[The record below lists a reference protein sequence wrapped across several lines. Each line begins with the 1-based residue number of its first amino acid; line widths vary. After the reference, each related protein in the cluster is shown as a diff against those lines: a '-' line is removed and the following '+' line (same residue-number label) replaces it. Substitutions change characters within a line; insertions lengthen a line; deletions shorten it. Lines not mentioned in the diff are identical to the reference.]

1 MQKTTKKIKR
11 IDNLEKE
18 VKEHERELKAIK
30 EAFESHNINAL
41 NTLKIQNIPKSSR
54 ISAKPPKRISS
65 KEKERRDD
73 IRRWKEVEDLNK
85 IQQSLFK
92 QVKGRKKIE
101 PIDKRILTANQRFTN
116 IDKDDIFAIN
126 LNKECDR
133 ILGNENSKQLKPN
146 KTMSTAWRK
155 NPSTVR
161 MASNKKDRK
170 SVGKKNSLYPL
181 SAINRKNQRQ
191 SSLKKKMNEIILGDK
206 EKDEEFLKTL
216 DNSVKTFYMEKTK
229 EIFDLLYEINLSRF
243 IDVFLSEGYD
253 LFEEFINLPRDYF
266 DKMEKPFLNK
276 EQQEKLYNKLS
287 IFKNKQNNIIQE
299 NKLENKFNG
308 RAAKTEQAFYNKNKS
323 NIRNKIINEKLNK
336 KNNDNNINNSG
347 NGKVSETSPIIA
359 KEELFHTNI
368 DIEELEKQRTEEF
381 KKAVEEWRNNTN
393 NKESKYS
400 ANNNKLNDSSNKVN
414 IESNDQIS
422 STSSLLINSPNEIIC
437 CYNCFKPIKKE
448 SSIIKEYQNKSDI
461 VLFLKNKNFCSL
473 KCVKDYEKKR
483 RTKYVCF
490 QCNQTFDLYGGF
502 VAHEGEKFCSSKC
515 KNKYIEIETMMM
527 KNNGGKNKN
536 RKKGKNTLEEKS
548 KENKNESIN
557 KNNDLGDKNEEK
569 YYEGDDYDPMDDF

>member
-1 MQKTTKKIKR
+1 MQKTTKKVKR

-41 NTLKIQNIPKSSR
+41 NTLRMQNIPKTSR
-54 ISAKPPKRISS
+54 LSAKPPKKLSS

-133 ILGNENSKQLKPN
+133 ILGNENSKQFKPN
-146 KTMSTAWRK
+146 KTMSTTWRK

-161 MASNKKDRK
+161 TTSIKKNKK
-170 SVGKKNSLYPL
+170 SAGKKNSLYPL
-181 SAINRKNQRQ
+181 SAINQKIKSQ
-191 SSLKKKMNEIILGDK
+191 SSLKKKINEIVLGDK
-206 EKDEEFLKTL
+206 EKDEEFLKSL
-216 DNSVKTFYMEKTK
+216 DNSVKNFYMEKTK
-229 EIFDLLYEINLSRF
+229 EIFDLLYEINLCRF

-266 DKMEKPFLNK
+266 DKMEKPFLTK

-287 IFKNKQNNIIQE
+287 IFKNKQKSLTQE
-299 NKLENKFNG
+299 NIFENNFNG

-323 NIRNKIINEKLNK
+323 SIKNKIFNEKLNK
-336 KNNDNNINNSG
+336 KNNDNNIDSSDNR
-347 NGKVSETSPIIA
+347 KVSETSPMIA
-359 KEELFHTNI
+359 KDELFHKNI

-381 KKAVEEWRNNTN
+381 KKAVEEWRSNAN
-393 NKESKYS
+393 NKDSGKNS
-400 ANNNKLNDSSNKVN
+400 KLNDSSNKVN
-414 IESNDQIS
+414 KESNDQIS

-437 CYNCFKPIKKE
+437 CYNCFRPIKKE
-448 SSIIKEYQNKSDI
+448 NSIIKEYQNKSDI
-461 VLFLKNKNFCSL
+461 VLFLKNKNFCTL
-473 KCVKDYEKKR
+473 KCIKDYEKKI

-490 QCNQTFDLYGGF
+490 QCNKTFDLYQGF

-515 KNKYIEIETMMM
+515 KYKYIEIETMLM
-527 KNNGGKNKN
+527 KKGKNKN
-536 RKKGKNTLEEKS
+536 GKKGKNTLEEKS
-548 KENKNESIN
+548 KENKNENIN
-557 KNNDLGDKNEEK
+557 INNDAGEKNEEK

>member
-1 MQKTTKKIKR
+1 MQKTTKKVKR

-41 NTLKIQNIPKSSR
+41 NTLRMQNIPKTSR
-54 ISAKPPKRISS
+54 LSAKPPKKLSS

-133 ILGNENSKQLKPN
+133 ILGNENSKQFKPN
-146 KTMSTAWRK
+146 KTMSTTWRK

-161 MASNKKDRK
+161 ATSIKKNKK
-170 SVGKKNSLYPL
+170 SAGKKNSLYPL
-181 SAINRKNQRQ
+181 SAINQKIKSQ
-191 SSLKKKMNEIILGDK
+191 SSLKKKINEIVLGDK
-206 EKDEEFLKTL
+206 EKDEEFLKSL
-216 DNSVKTFYMEKTK
+216 DNSVKNFYMEKTK
-229 EIFDLLYEINLSRF
+229 EIFDLLYEINLCRF

-266 DKMEKPFLNK
+266 DKMEKPFLTK

-287 IFKNKQNNIIQE
+287 IFKNKQKSLTQE
-299 NKLENKFNG
+299 NIFENNFNG

-323 NIRNKIINEKLNK
+323 SIKNKIFNEKLNK
-336 KNNDNNINNSG
+336 KNNDNNIDSSDNR
-347 NGKVSETSPIIA
+347 KVSETSPMIA
-359 KEELFHTNI
+359 KDELFHKNI

-381 KKAVEEWRNNTN
+381 KKAVEEWRSNAN
-393 NKESKYS
+393 NKDNEKNS
-400 ANNNKLNDSSNKVN
+400 KLNDSSNKVN
-414 IESNDQIS
+414 KESNDQIS

-437 CYNCFKPIKKE
+437 CYNCFRPIKKE
-448 SSIIKEYQNKSDI
+448 NSIIKEYQNKSDI
-461 VLFLKNKNFCSL
+461 VLFLKNKNFCTL
-473 KCVKDYEKKR
+473 KCIKDYEKKI

-490 QCNQTFDLYGGF
+490 QCNKTFDLYQGF

-515 KNKYIEIETMMM
+515 KYKYIEIETMLM
-527 KNNGGKNKN
+527 KKGKNKN
-536 RKKGKNTLEEKS
+536 GKKGKNTLEEKS
-548 KENKNESIN
+548 KENKNENIN
-557 KNNDLGDKNEEK
+557 INNDAGEKNEEK

>member
-1 MQKTTKKIKR
+1 MQKTTKKVKR

-41 NTLKIQNIPKSSR
+41 NTLRMQNIPKTSR
-54 ISAKPPKRISS
+54 LSAKPPKKLSS

-133 ILGNENSKQLKPN
+133 ILGNENSKQFKPN
-146 KTMSTAWRK
+146 KTMSTTWRK
-155 NPSTVR
+155 NPSTIR
-161 MASNKKDRK
+161 TTSIKKNKK
-170 SVGKKNSLYPL
+170 SAGKKNSLYPL
-181 SAINRKNQRQ
+181 SAINQKIKSQ
-191 SSLKKKMNEIILGDK
+191 SSLKKKINEIVLGDK
-206 EKDEEFLKTL
+206 EKDEEFLKSL
-216 DNSVKTFYMEKTK
+216 DNSVKNFYMEKTK
-229 EIFDLLYEINLSRF
+229 EIFDLLYEINLCRF

-266 DKMEKPFLNK
+266 DKMEKPFLTK

-287 IFKNKQNNIIQE
+287 IFKNKQKSLTQE
-299 NKLENKFNG
+299 NIFENNFNG

-323 NIRNKIINEKLNK
+323 SIKNKIFNEKLNK
-336 KNNDNNINNSG
+336 KNNDNNIDSSDNR
-347 NGKVSETSPIIA
+347 KVSETSPMIA
-359 KEELFHTNI
+359 KDELFHKNI

-381 KKAVEEWRNNTN
+381 KKAVEEWRNNAN
-393 NKESKYS
+393 NKESEKNS
-400 ANNNKLNDSSNKVN
+400 KLNDSSNKVN
-414 IESNDQIS
+414 KESNDQIS

-437 CYNCFKPIKKE
+437 CYNCFRPIKKE
-448 SSIIKEYQNKSDI
+448 NSIIKEYQNKSDI
-461 VLFLKNKNFCSL
+461 VLFLKNKNFCTL
-473 KCVKDYEKKR
+473 KCIKDYEKKI

-490 QCNQTFDLYGGF
+490 QCNKTFDLYQGF

-515 KNKYIEIETMMM
+515 KYKYIEIETMLM
-527 KNNGGKNKN
+527 KKGKNKN
-536 RKKGKNTLEEKS
+536 GKKGKNTLEEKS
-548 KENKNESIN
+548 KENKNENIN
-557 KNNDLGDKNEEK
+557 INNDAGEKNEEK

>member
-1 MQKTTKKIKR
+1 MQKTTKKVKR

-41 NTLKIQNIPKSSR
+41 NTLRMQNIPKTSR
-54 ISAKPPKRISS
+54 LSAKPPKKLSS

-133 ILGNENSKQLKPN
+133 ILGNENSKQFKPN
-146 KTMSTAWRK
+146 KTMSTTWRK

-161 MASNKKDRK
+161 ATSIKKNKK
-170 SVGKKNSLYPL
+170 SAGKKNSLYPL
-181 SAINRKNQRQ
+181 SAINQKIKSQ
-191 SSLKKKMNEIILGDK
+191 SSLKKKINEIVLGDK
-206 EKDEEFLKTL
+206 EKDEEFLKSL
-216 DNSVKTFYMEKTK
+216 DNSVKNFYMEKTK
-229 EIFDLLYEINLSRF
+229 EIFDLLYEINLCRF
-243 IDVFLSEGYD
+243 IDVFLSEGYE

-266 DKMEKPFLNK
+266 DKMEKPFLTK

-287 IFKNKQNNIIQE
+287 IFKNKQKSLTQE
-299 NKLENKFNG
+299 NIFENNFNG

-323 NIRNKIINEKLNK
+323 SIKNKIFNEKLNK
-336 KNNDNNINNSG
+336 KNNDNNIDSSDNR
-347 NGKVSETSPIIA
+347 KVSETSPMIA
-359 KEELFHTNI
+359 KDELFHKNI

-381 KKAVEEWRNNTN
+381 KKAVEEWRSNAN
-393 NKESKYS
+393 NKDSGKNS
-400 ANNNKLNDSSNKVN
+400 KLNDSSNKVN
-414 IESNDQIS
+414 KESNDQIS

-437 CYNCFKPIKKE
+437 CYNCFRPIKKE
-448 SSIIKEYQNKSDI
+448 NSIIKEYQNKSDI
-461 VLFLKNKNFCSL
+461 VLFLKNKNFCTL
-473 KCVKDYEKKR
+473 KCIKDYEKKI

-490 QCNQTFDLYGGF
+490 QCNKTFDLYQGF

-515 KNKYIEIETMMM
+515 KYKYIEIETMLM
-527 KNNGGKNKN
+527 KKGKNKN
-536 RKKGKNTLEEKS
+536 GKKGKNTLEEKS
-548 KENKNESIN
+548 KENKNENIN
-557 KNNDLGDKNEEK
+557 INNDAGEKNEEK

>member
-1 MQKTTKKIKR
+1 MQKTTKKVKR

-41 NTLKIQNIPKSSR
+41 NTLRMQNIPKTSR
-54 ISAKPPKRISS
+54 LSAKPPKKLSS

-133 ILGNENSKQLKPN
+133 ILGNENSKQFKPN
-146 KTMSTAWRK
+146 KTMSTTWRK

-161 MASNKKDRK
+161 ATSIKKNKK
-170 SVGKKNSLYPL
+170 SAGKKNSLYPL
-181 SAINRKNQRQ
+181 SAINQKIKSQ
-191 SSLKKKMNEIILGDK
+191 SSLKKKINEIVLGDK

-229 EIFDLLYEINLSRF
+229 EIFDLLYEINLCRF

-266 DKMEKPFLNK
+266 DKMEKPFLTK

-287 IFKNKQNNIIQE
+287 IFKNKQKSLTQE
-299 NKLENKFNG
+299 NIFENNFNG

-323 NIRNKIINEKLNK
+323 SIKNKIFNEKLNK
-336 KNNDNNINNSG
+336 KNNDNNIDSSD
-347 NGKVSETSPIIA
+347 NGKVSETSPMIA
-359 KEELFHTNI
+359 KDELFHKNI

-381 KKAVEEWRNNTN
+381 KKAVEEWRSNAN
-393 NKESKYS
+393 NKDSEKDS
-400 ANNNKLNDSSNKVN
+400 KLNDSSNKVN
-414 IESNDQIS
+414 KESNDQIS

-437 CYNCFKPIKKE
+437 CYNCFRPIKKE
-448 SSIIKEYQNKSDI
+448 NSIIKEYQNKSDI
-461 VLFLKNKNFCSL
+461 VLFLKNKNFCTL
-473 KCVKDYEKKR
+473 KCIKDYEKKI

-490 QCNQTFDLYGGF
+490 QCNKTFDLYQGF

-515 KNKYIEIETMMM
+515 KYKYIEIETMLM
-527 KNNGGKNKN
+527 KKGKNKN
-536 RKKGKNTLEEKS
+536 GKKGKNTLEEKS
-548 KENKNESIN
+548 KENKNENIN
-557 KNNDLGDKNEEK
+557 KNNDVGEKNEEK

>member
-1 MQKTTKKIKR
+1 MQKTTKKVKR

-41 NTLKIQNIPKSSR
+41 NTLRMQNIPKTSR
-54 ISAKPPKRISS
+54 LSAKPPKKLSS

-133 ILGNENSKQLKPN
+133 ILGNENSKQFKPN
-146 KTMSTAWRK
+146 KTMSTTWRK

-161 MASNKKDRK
+161 ATSIKKNKK
-170 SVGKKNSLYPL
+170 SAGKKNSLYPL
-181 SAINRKNQRQ
+181 SAINQKIKSQ
-191 SSLKKKMNEIILGDK
+191 SSLKKKINEIVLGDK
-206 EKDEEFLKTL
+206 EKDEEFLKSL
-216 DNSVKTFYMEKTK
+216 DNSVKNFYMEKTK
-229 EIFDLLYEINLSRF
+229 EIFDLLYEINLCRF

-253 LFEEFINLPRDYF
+253 LFEEFINLPKDYF
-266 DKMEKPFLNK
+266 DKMEKPFLTK

-287 IFKNKQNNIIQE
+287 IFKNKQKSLTQE
-299 NKLENKFNG
+299 NIFENNFNG

-323 NIRNKIINEKLNK
+323 SIKNKIFNEKLNK
-336 KNNDNNINNSG
+336 KNNDNNIDSSDNR
-347 NGKVSETSPIIA
+347 KVSETSPMIA
-359 KEELFHTNI
+359 KDELFHKNI

-381 KKAVEEWRNNTN
+381 KKAVEEWRSNAN
-393 NKESKYS
+393 NKDNEKNS
-400 ANNNKLNDSSNKVN
+400 KLNDSLNKVN
-414 IESNDQIS
+414 KESNDQIS

-437 CYNCFKPIKKE
+437 CYNCFRPIKKE
-448 SSIIKEYQNKSDI
+448 NSIIKEYQNKSDI
-461 VLFLKNKNFCSL
+461 VLFLKNKNFCTL
-473 KCVKDYEKKR
+473 KCIKDYEKKI

-490 QCNQTFDLYGGF
+490 QCNKTFDLYQGF

-515 KNKYIEIETMMM
+515 KYKYIEIETMLM
-527 KNNGGKNKN
+527 KKGKNKN
-536 RKKGKNTLEEKS
+536 GKKGKNTLEEKS
-548 KENKNESIN
+548 KENKNENIN
-557 KNNDLGDKNEEK
+557 INNDAGEKNEEK

>member
-1 MQKTTKKIKR
+1 MQKTTKKVKR

-41 NTLKIQNIPKSSR
+41 NTLRMQNIPKTSR
-54 ISAKPPKRISS
+54 LSAKPPKKLSS

-133 ILGNENSKQLKPN
+133 ILGNENSKKFKPN
-146 KTMSTAWRK
+146 KTMSTTWRK

-161 MASNKKDRK
+161 ATSIKKNKK
-170 SVGKKNSLYPL
+170 SAGKKNSLYPL
-181 SAINRKNQRQ
+181 SAINQKIKSQ
-191 SSLKKKMNEIILGDK
+191 SSLKKKINEIVLGDK
-206 EKDEEFLKTL
+206 EKDEEFLKSL
-216 DNSVKTFYMEKTK
+216 DNSVKNFYMEKTK
-229 EIFDLLYEINLSRF
+229 EIFDLLYEINLCRF

-266 DKMEKPFLNK
+266 DKMEKPFLTK

-287 IFKNKQNNIIQE
+287 IFKNKQKSLTQE
-299 NKLENKFNG
+299 NIFENNFNG

-323 NIRNKIINEKLNK
+323 SIKNKIFNEKLNK
-336 KNNDNNINNSG
+336 KNNDNNIDSSDNR
-347 NGKVSETSPIIA
+347 KVSETSPMIA
-359 KEELFHTNI
+359 KDELFHKNI

-381 KKAVEEWRNNTN
+381 KKAVEEWRSNAN
-393 NKESKYS
+393 NKDSGKNS
-400 ANNNKLNDSSNKVN
+400 KLNDSSNKVN
-414 IESNDQIS
+414 KESNDQIS

-437 CYNCFKPIKKE
+437 CYNCFRPIKKE
-448 SSIIKEYQNKSDI
+448 NSIIKEYQNKSDI
-461 VLFLKNKNFCSL
+461 VLFLKNKNFCTL
-473 KCVKDYEKKR
+473 KCIKDYEKKI

-490 QCNQTFDLYGGF
+490 QCNKTFDLYQGF

-515 KNKYIEIETMMM
+515 KYKYIEIETMLM
-527 KNNGGKNKN
+527 KKGKNKN
-536 RKKGKNTLEEKS
+536 GKKGKNTLEEKS
-548 KENKNESIN
+548 KENKNENIN
-557 KNNDLGDKNEEK
+557 INNDAGEKNEEK

>member
-1 MQKTTKKIKR
+1 MQKTTKKVKR

-41 NTLKIQNIPKSSR
+41 NTLRMQNIPKTSR
-54 ISAKPPKRISS
+54 LSAKPPKKLSS

-133 ILGNENSKQLKPN
+133 ILGNENSKQFKPN
-146 KTMSTAWRK
+146 KTMSTTWRK
-155 NPSTVR
+155 NPSTIR
-161 MASNKKDRK
+161 TTSIKKNKK
-170 SVGKKNSLYPL
+170 SAGKKNSLYPL
-181 SAINRKNQRQ
+181 SAINQKIKSQ
-191 SSLKKKMNEIILGDK
+191 SSLKKKINEIVLGDK
-206 EKDEEFLKTL
+206 EKDEEFLKSL
-216 DNSVKTFYMEKTK
+216 DNSVKNFYMEKTK
-229 EIFDLLYEINLSRF
+229 EIFDLLYEINLCRF

-266 DKMEKPFLNK
+266 DKMEKPFLTK

-287 IFKNKQNNIIQE
+287 IFKNKQKSLTQE
-299 NKLENKFNG
+299 NIFENNFNG

-323 NIRNKIINEKLNK
+323 SIKNKIFNEKLNK
-336 KNNDNNINNSG
+336 KNNDNNIDSSDNR
-347 NGKVSETSPIIA
+347 KVSETSPMIA
-359 KEELFHTNI
+359 KDELFHKNI

-381 KKAVEEWRNNTN
+381 KKAVEEWRSNAN
-393 NKESKYS
+393 NKDSEK
-400 ANNNKLNDSSNKVN
+400 NNKLNDSSNKVN
-414 IESNDQIS
+414 KESNDQIS

-437 CYNCFKPIKKE
+437 CYNCFRPIKKE
-448 SSIIKEYQNKSDI
+448 NSIIKEYQNKSDI
-461 VLFLKNKNFCSL
+461 VLFLKNKNFCTL
-473 KCVKDYEKKR
+473 KCIKDYEKKI

-490 QCNQTFDLYGGF
+490 QCNKTFDLYQGF

-515 KNKYIEIETMMM
+515 KYKYIEIETMLM
-527 KNNGGKNKN
+527 KKGKNKN
-536 RKKGKNTLEEKS
+536 GKKGKNTLEEKS
-548 KENKNESIN
+548 KENKNENIN
-557 KNNDLGDKNEEK
+557 INNDAGEKNEEK

>member
-1 MQKTTKKIKR
+1 MQKTTKKVKR

-41 NTLKIQNIPKSSR
+41 NTLRMQNIPKTSR
-54 ISAKPPKRISS
+54 LSAKPPKKLSS

-133 ILGNENSKQLKPN
+133 ILGNENSKQFKPN
-146 KTMSTAWRK
+146 KTMSTTWRK
-155 NPSTVR
+155 NPSTIR
-161 MASNKKDRK
+161 TTSIKKNKK
-170 SVGKKNSLYPL
+170 SAGKKNSLYPL
-181 SAINRKNQRQ
+181 SAINQKIKSQ
-191 SSLKKKMNEIILGDK
+191 SSLKKKINEIVLGDK
-206 EKDEEFLKTL
+206 EKDEEFLKSL
-216 DNSVKTFYMEKTK
+216 DNSVKNFYMEKTK
-229 EIFDLLYEINLSRF
+229 EIFDLLYEINLCRF

-266 DKMEKPFLNK
+266 DKMEKPFLTK

-287 IFKNKQNNIIQE
+287 IFKNKQKSLTQE
-299 NKLENKFNG
+299 NIFENNFNG

-323 NIRNKIINEKLNK
+323 SIKNKIFNEKLNK
-336 KNNDNNINNSG
+336 KNNDNNIDSSDNR
-347 NGKVSETSPIIA
+347 KVSETSPMIA
-359 KEELFHTNI
+359 KDELFHKNI

-381 KKAVEEWRNNTN
+381 KKAVEEWRSNAN
-393 NKESKYS
+393 NKDSGKNS
-400 ANNNKLNDSSNKVN
+400 KLNDSSNKVN
-414 IESNDQIS
+414 KESNDQIS

-437 CYNCFKPIKKE
+437 CYNCFRPIKKE
-448 SSIIKEYQNKSDI
+448 NSIIKEYQNKSDI
-461 VLFLKNKNFCSL
+461 VLFLKNKNFCTL
-473 KCVKDYEKKR
+473 KCIKDYEKKI

-490 QCNQTFDLYGGF
+490 QCNKTFDLYQGF

-515 KNKYIEIETMMM
+515 KYKYIEIETMLM
-527 KNNGGKNKN
+527 KKGKNKN
-536 RKKGKNTLEEKS
+536 GKKGKNTLEEKS
-548 KENKNESIN
+548 KENKNENIN
-557 KNNDLGDKNEEK
+557 INNDAGEKNEEK

>member
-1 MQKTTKKIKR
+1 MQKTTKKVKR

-41 NTLKIQNIPKSSR
+41 NTLRMQNIPKTSR
-54 ISAKPPKRISS
+54 LSAKPPKKLSS

-133 ILGNENSKQLKPN
+133 ILGNENSKQFKPN
-146 KTMSTAWRK
+146 KTMSTTWRK
-155 NPSTVR
+155 NPSTIR
-161 MASNKKDRK
+161 TTSIKKNKK
-170 SVGKKNSLYPL
+170 SAGKKNSLYPL
-181 SAINRKNQRQ
+181 SAINQKIKSQ
-191 SSLKKKMNEIILGDK
+191 SSLKKKINEIVLGDK
-206 EKDEEFLKTL
+206 EKDEEFLKSL
-216 DNSVKTFYMEKTK
+216 DNSVKNFYMEKTK
-229 EIFDLLYEINLSRF
+229 EIFDLLYEINLCRF

-266 DKMEKPFLNK
+266 DKMEKPFLTK

-287 IFKNKQNNIIQE
+287 IFKNKQKSLTQE
-299 NKLENKFNG
+299 NIFENNFNG

-323 NIRNKIINEKLNK
+323 SIKNKIFNEKLNK
-336 KNNDNNINNSG
+336 KNNDNNIDSSDNR
-347 NGKVSETSPIIA
+347 KVSETSPMIA
-359 KEELFHTNI
+359 KDELFHKNI

-381 KKAVEEWRNNTN
+381 KKAVEEWRSNAN
-393 NKESKYS
+393 NKDSEKNS
-400 ANNNKLNDSSNKVN
+400 KLNDSSNKVN
-414 IESNDQIS
+414 KESNDQIS

-437 CYNCFKPIKKE
+437 CYNCFRPIKKE
-448 SSIIKEYQNKSDI
+448 NSIIKEYQNKSDI
-461 VLFLKNKNFCSL
+461 VLFLKNKNFCTL
-473 KCVKDYEKKR
+473 KCIKDYEKKI

-490 QCNQTFDLYGGF
+490 QCNKTFDLYQGF

-515 KNKYIEIETMMM
+515 KYKYIEIETMLM
-527 KNNGGKNKN
+527 KKGKNKN
-536 RKKGKNTLEEKS
+536 GKKGKNTLEEKI
-548 KENKNESIN
+548 KENKNENI
-557 KNNDLGDKNEEK
+557 NNDASEKNEEK

>member
-1 MQKTTKKIKR
+1 MQKTTKKVKR

-41 NTLKIQNIPKSSR
+41 NTLRMQNIPKTSR
-54 ISAKPPKRISS
+54 LSAKPPKKLSS

-133 ILGNENSKQLKPN
+133 ILGNENSKQFKPN
-146 KTMSTAWRK
+146 KTMSTTWRK

-161 MASNKKDRK
+161 TTSIKKNKK
-170 SVGKKNSLYPL
+170 SAGKKNSLYPL
-181 SAINRKNQRQ
+181 SAINQKIKSQ
-191 SSLKKKMNEIILGDK
+191 SSLKKKINEIVLGDK
-206 EKDEEFLKTL
+206 EKDEEFLKSL
-216 DNSVKTFYMEKTK
+216 DNSVKNFYMEKTK
-229 EIFDLLYEINLSRF
+229 EIFDLLYEINLCRF

-266 DKMEKPFLNK
+266 DKMEKPFLTK
-276 EQQEKLYNKLS
+276 EQQEKLYSKLS
-287 IFKNKQNNIIQE
+287 IFKNKQKSLTQE
-299 NKLENKFNG
+299 NIFENNFNG

-323 NIRNKIINEKLNK
+323 SIKNKIFNEKLNK
-336 KNNDNNINNSG
+336 KNNDNNIDSSDNR
-347 NGKVSETSPIIA
+347 KVSETSPMIA
-359 KEELFHTNI
+359 KDELFHKNI

-381 KKAVEEWRNNTN
+381 KKAVEEWRSNAN
-393 NKESKYS
+393 NKDSEKNS
-400 ANNNKLNDSSNKVN
+400 KLNDSSNKVN
-414 IESNDQIS
+414 KESNDQIS

-437 CYNCFKPIKKE
+437 CYNCFRPIKKE
-448 SSIIKEYQNKSDI
+448 NSIIKEYQNKSDI
-461 VLFLKNKNFCSL
+461 VLFLKNKNFCTL
-473 KCVKDYEKKR
+473 KCIKDYEKKI

-490 QCNQTFDLYGGF
+490 QCNKTFDLYQGF

-515 KNKYIEIETMMM
+515 KYKYIEIETMLM
-527 KNNGGKNKN
+527 KKGKNKN
-536 RKKGKNTLEEKS
+536 GKKGKNTLEEKS
-548 KENKNESIN
+548 KENKNENIN
-557 KNNDLGDKNEEK
+557 INNDADEKNEEK

>member
-1 MQKTTKKIKR
+1 MQKTTKKVKR

-41 NTLKIQNIPKSSR
+41 NTLRMQNIPKTSR
-54 ISAKPPKRISS
+54 LSAKPPKKLSS

-133 ILGNENSKQLKPN
+133 ILGNENSKQFKPN
-146 KTMSTAWRK
+146 KTMSTTWRK

-161 MASNKKDRK
+161 ATSIKKNKK
-170 SVGKKNSLYPL
+170 SAGKKNSLYPL
-181 SAINRKNQRQ
+181 SVINQKIKSQ
-191 SSLKKKMNEIILGDK
+191 SSLKKKINEIVLGDK
-206 EKDEEFLKTL
+206 EKDEEFLKSL
-216 DNSVKTFYMEKTK
+216 DNSVKNFYMEKTK
-229 EIFDLLYEINLSRF
+229 EIFDLLYEINLCRF

-266 DKMEKPFLNK
+266 DKMEKPFLTK

-287 IFKNKQNNIIQE
+287 IFKNKQKSLTQE
-299 NKLENKFNG
+299 NIFENNFNG

-323 NIRNKIINEKLNK
+323 SIKNKIFNEKLNK
-336 KNNDNNINNSG
+336 KNNDNNIDSSDNR
-347 NGKVSETSPIIA
+347 KVSETSPMIA
-359 KEELFHTNI
+359 KDELFHKNI

-381 KKAVEEWRNNTN
+381 KKAVEEWRSNAN
-393 NKESKYS
+393 NKDSEKNS
-400 ANNNKLNDSSNKVN
+400 KLNDSSNKVN
-414 IESNDQIS
+414 KESNDQIS

-437 CYNCFKPIKKE
+437 CYNCFRPIKKE
-448 SSIIKEYQNKSDI
+448 NSIIKEYQNKSDI
-461 VLFLKNKNFCSL
+461 VLFLKNKNFCTL
-473 KCVKDYEKKR
+473 KCIKDYEKKI

-490 QCNQTFDLYGGF
+490 QCNKTFDLYQGF

-515 KNKYIEIETMMM
+515 KYKYIEIETMLM
-527 KNNGGKNKN
+527 KKGKNKN
-536 RKKGKNTLEEKS
+536 GKKGKNTLEEKS
-548 KENKNESIN
+548 KENKNENIN
-557 KNNDLGDKNEEK
+557 INNDAGEKNEEK

>member
-1 MQKTTKKIKR
+1 MQKTTKKVKR

-41 NTLKIQNIPKSSR
+41 NTLRMQNIPKTSR
-54 ISAKPPKRISS
+54 LSAKPPKKLSS

-133 ILGNENSKQLKPN
+133 ILGNENSKQFKPN
-146 KTMSTAWRK
+146 KTMSTTWRK
-155 NPSTVR
+155 NPSTIR
-161 MASNKKDRK
+161 TTSIKKNKK
-170 SVGKKNSLYPL
+170 SAGKKNSLYPL
-181 SAINRKNQRQ
+181 SAINQKIKSQ
-191 SSLKKKMNEIILGDK
+191 SSLKKKINEIVLGDK
-206 EKDEEFLKTL
+206 EKDEEFLKSL
-216 DNSVKTFYMEKTK
+216 DNSVKNFYMEKTK
-229 EIFDLLYEINLSRF
+229 EIFDLLYEINLCRF

-266 DKMEKPFLNK
+266 DKMENPFLTK

-287 IFKNKQNNIIQE
+287 IFKNKQKSLTQE
-299 NKLENKFNG
+299 NIFENNFNG

-323 NIRNKIINEKLNK
+323 SIKNKIFNEKLNK
-336 KNNDNNINNSG
+336 KNNDNNIDSSDNR
-347 NGKVSETSPIIA
+347 KVSETSPMIA
-359 KEELFHTNI
+359 KDELFHKNI

-381 KKAVEEWRNNTN
+381 KKAVEEWRNNAN
-393 NKESKYS
+393 NKESEKNS
-400 ANNNKLNDSSNKVN
+400 KLNDSSNKVN
-414 IESNDQIS
+414 KESNDQIS

-437 CYNCFKPIKKE
+437 CYNCFRPIKKE
-448 SSIIKEYQNKSDI
+448 NSIIKEYQNKSDI
-461 VLFLKNKNFCSL
+461 VLFLKNKNFCTL
-473 KCVKDYEKKR
+473 KCIKDYEKKI

-490 QCNQTFDLYGGF
+490 QCNKTFDLYQGF

-515 KNKYIEIETMMM
+515 KYKYIEIETMLM
-527 KNNGGKNKN
+527 KKGKNKN
-536 RKKGKNTLEEKS
+536 GKKGKNTLEEKS
-548 KENKNESIN
+548 KENKNENIN
-557 KNNDLGDKNEEK
+557 INNDAGEKNEEK

>member
-1 MQKTTKKIKR
+1 MQKTTKKIKK

-18 VKEHERELKAIK
+18 VEEHERELKAIK
-30 EAFESHNINAL
+30 EAFENHNINAL
-41 NTLKIQNIPKSSR
+41 NTLKIQNIPKTSR
-54 ISAKPPKRISS
+54 LSAKPPKRLSS

-133 ILGNENSKQLKPN
+133 ILGNENSKQFKPN

-155 NPSTVR
+155 NPSTIR
-161 MASNKKDRK
+161 TKSNKKDRK
-170 SVGKKNSLYPL
+170 SAGKKNSLYPL
-181 SAINRKNQRQ
+181 SAINRKIQSQ
-191 SSLKKKMNEIILGDK
+191 SSLKKKINDIILGDK
-206 EKDEEFLKTL
+206 EKDEEFLKSL
-216 DNSVKTFYMEKTK
+216 DINLKNFYMEKTK
-229 EIFDLLYEINLSRF
+229 EIFDLLYEINLCRF

-266 DKMEKPFLNK
+266 DKMEKPFLTK
-276 EQQEKLYNKLS
+276 EQQEKLYKKLS
-287 IFKNKQNNIIQE
+287 IFKNKQKSLTQE
-299 NKLENKFNG
+299 NKLENNFNG
-308 RAAKTEQAFYNKNKS
+308 RAARTEQAFYNKN

-336 KNNDNNINNSG
+336 KNNDNKIDSLL
-347 NGKVSETSPIIA
+347 NGKVSETSPMIA
-359 KEELFHTNI
+359 KGELFHTNI
-368 DIEELEKQRTEEF
+368 DIEELEKQRAEEF
-381 KKAVEEWRNNTN
+381 KKAVEEWRSNGN
-393 NKESKYS
+393 NKDSEKNTKS
-400 ANNNKLNDSSNKVN
+400 NDSPNKVN

-448 SSIIKEYQNKSDI
+448 NSIIKEYQNKSDI

-473 KCVKDYEKKR
+473 KCIKDYEKKI

-490 QCNQTFDLYGGF
+490 QCNETFDLYQGF

-515 KNKYIEIETMMM
+515 KNKYIEIETMLM
-527 KNNGGKNKN
+527 KKSKNKN
-536 RKKGKNTLEEKS
+536 GKKGKNNLEEKS
-548 KENKNESIN
+548 KENKNENIN
-557 KNNDLGDKNEEK
+557 IGEKNEEK

>member
-1 MQKTTKKIKR
+1 MQKTTKKVKR

-41 NTLKIQNIPKSSR
+41 NTLRMQNIPKTSR
-54 ISAKPPKRISS
+54 LSAKPPKKLSS

-133 ILGNENSKQLKPN
+133 ILGNENSKQFKPN
-146 KTMSTAWRK
+146 KTMSTTWRK
-155 NPSTVR
+155 NPSTIR
-161 MASNKKDRK
+161 TTSIKKNKK
-170 SVGKKNSLYPL
+170 SAGKKNSLYPL
-181 SAINRKNQRQ
+181 SAINQKIKSQ
-191 SSLKKKMNEIILGDK
+191 SSLKKKINEIVLGDK
-206 EKDEEFLKTL
+206 EKDEEFLKSL
-216 DNSVKTFYMEKTK
+216 DNSVKNFYMEKTK
-229 EIFDLLYEINLSRF
+229 EIFDLLYEINLCRF

-266 DKMEKPFLNK
+266 DKMEKPFLTK

-287 IFKNKQNNIIQE
+287 IFKNKQKSLTQE
-299 NKLENKFNG
+299 NIFENNFNG

-323 NIRNKIINEKLNK
+323 SIKNKIFNEKLNK
-336 KNNDNNINNSG
+336 KNNDNNIDSSDNR
-347 NGKVSETSPIIA
+347 KVSETSPMIA
-359 KEELFHTNI
+359 KDELFHKNI

-381 KKAVEEWRNNTN
+381 KKAVEEWRSNAN
-393 NKESKYS
+393 NKDSGKNS
-400 ANNNKLNDSSNKVN
+400 KLNDSSNKVN
-414 IESNDQIS
+414 KESNDQIS

-437 CYNCFKPIKKE
+437 CYNCFRPIKKE
-448 SSIIKEYQNKSDI
+448 NSIIKEYQNKSDI
-461 VLFLKNKNFCSL
+461 VLFLKNKNFCTL
-473 KCVKDYEKKR
+473 KCIKDYEKKI

-490 QCNQTFDLYGGF
+490 QCNKTFDLYQGF

-515 KNKYIEIETMMM
+515 KYKYIEIETMLM
-527 KNNGGKNKN
+527 KKGKKKKK
-536 RKKGKNTLEEKS
+536 KKGKNTLEEKS
-548 KENKNESIN
+548 KEKKNENIN
-557 KNNDLGDKNEEK
+557 INNDAGEKNEEK

>member
-1 MQKTTKKIKR
+1 MQKTTKKVKR

-41 NTLKIQNIPKSSR
+41 NTLRMQNIPKTSR
-54 ISAKPPKRISS
+54 LSAKPPKKLSS

-133 ILGNENSKQLKPN
+133 ILGNENSKQFKPN
-146 KTMSTAWRK
+146 KTMSTTWRK

-161 MASNKKDRK
+161 ATSIKKNKK
-170 SVGKKNSLYPL
+170 SAGKKNSLYPL
-181 SAINRKNQRQ
+181 SAINQKIKSQ
-191 SSLKKKMNEIILGDK
+191 SSLKKKINEIVLGDK
-206 EKDEEFLKTL
+206 EKDEEFLKSL
-216 DNSVKTFYMEKTK
+216 DNSVKNFYMQKTK
-229 EIFDLLYEINLSRF
+229 EIFDLLYEINLCRF
-243 IDVFLSEGYD
+243 IDIFLSEGYD

-266 DKMEKPFLNK
+266 DKMEKPFLTK

-287 IFKNKQNNIIQE
+287 IFKNKQKSLTQE
-299 NKLENKFNG
+299 NIFENNFNG

-323 NIRNKIINEKLNK
+323 SIKNKIFNEKLNK
-336 KNNDNNINNSG
+336 KNNDNNIDSSDNR
-347 NGKVSETSPIIA
+347 KVSETSPMIA
-359 KEELFHTNI
+359 KDELFHKNI

-381 KKAVEEWRNNTN
+381 KKAVEEWRSNAN
-393 NKESKYS
+393 NKDNEKNS
-400 ANNNKLNDSSNKVN
+400 KLNDSSNKVN
-414 IESNDQIS
+414 KESNDQIS

-437 CYNCFKPIKKE
+437 CYNCFRPIKKE
-448 SSIIKEYQNKSDI
+448 NSIIKEYQNKSDI
-461 VLFLKNKNFCSL
+461 VLFLKNKNFCTL
-473 KCVKDYEKKR
+473 KCIKDYEKKI

-490 QCNQTFDLYGGF
+490 QCNKTFDLYQGF

-515 KNKYIEIETMMM
+515 KYKYIEIETMLM
-527 KNNGGKNKN
+527 KKGKNKN
-536 RKKGKNTLEEKS
+536 GKKGKNTLEEKS
-548 KENKNESIN
+548 KENKNENIN
-557 KNNDLGDKNEEK
+557 INNDAGEKNEEK

>member
-1 MQKTTKKIKR
+1 MQKTTKKVKR

-41 NTLKIQNIPKSSR
+41 NTLRMQNIPKTSR
-54 ISAKPPKRISS
+54 LSAKPPKKLSS

-133 ILGNENSKQLKPN
+133 ILGNENSKQFKPN
-146 KTMSTAWRK
+146 KTMSTTWRK

-161 MASNKKDRK
+161 TTSIKKNKK
-170 SVGKKNSLYPL
+170 SAGKKNSLYPL
-181 SAINRKNQRQ
+181 SAINQKIKSQ
-191 SSLKKKMNEIILGDK
+191 SSLKKKINEIVLGDK
-206 EKDEEFLKTL
+206 EKDEEFLKSL
-216 DNSVKTFYMEKTK
+216 DNSVKNFYMEKTK
-229 EIFDLLYEINLSRF
+229 EIFDLLYEINLCRF

-266 DKMEKPFLNK
+266 DKMEKPFLTK

-287 IFKNKQNNIIQE
+287 IFKNKQKSLTQE
-299 NKLENKFNG
+299 NIFENNFNG

-323 NIRNKIINEKLNK
+323 SIKNKIFNEKLNK
-336 KNNDNNINNSG
+336 KNNDNNIDSSDNR
-347 NGKVSETSPIIA
+347 KVSETSPMIA
-359 KEELFHTNI
+359 KDELFHKNI

-381 KKAVEEWRNNTN
+381 KKAVEEWRSNAN
-393 NKESKYS
+393 NKDSEKNS
-400 ANNNKLNDSSNKVN
+400 KLNDSSNKVN
-414 IESNDQIS
+414 KESNDQIS

-437 CYNCFKPIKKE
+437 CYNCFRPIKKE
-448 SSIIKEYQNKSDI
+448 NSIIKEYQNKSDI
-461 VLFLKNKNFCSL
+461 VLFLKNKNFCTL
-473 KCVKDYEKKR
+473 KCIKDYEKKI

-490 QCNQTFDLYGGF
+490 QCNKTFDLYQGF

-515 KNKYIEIETMMM
+515 KYKYIEIETMLM
-527 KNNGGKNKN
+527 KKGKNKN
-536 RKKGKNTLEEKS
+536 GKKGKNTLEEKS
-548 KENKNESIN
+548 KENKNENIN
-557 KNNDLGDKNEEK
+557 INNDAGEKNEEK

>member
-1 MQKTTKKIKR
+1 MQKTTKKVKR

-41 NTLKIQNIPKSSR
+41 NTLRMQNIPKTSR
-54 ISAKPPKRISS
+54 LSAKPPKKLSS

-133 ILGNENSKQLKPN
+133 ILGNENSKQFKPN
-146 KTMSTAWRK
+146 KTMSTTWRK

-161 MASNKKDRK
+161 ATSIKKNKK
-170 SVGKKNSLYPL
+170 SAGKKNSLYPL
-181 SAINRKNQRQ
+181 SAINQKIKSQ
-191 SSLKKKMNEIILGDK
+191 SSLKKKINEIVLGDK
-206 EKDEEFLKTL
+206 EKDEEFLKSL
-216 DNSVKTFYMEKTK
+216 DNSVKNFYMEKTK
-229 EIFDLLYEINLSRF
+229 EIFDLLYEINLCRF

-253 LFEEFINLPRDYF
+253 LFEEFINLPKDYF
-266 DKMEKPFLNK
+266 DKMEKPFLTK

-287 IFKNKQNNIIQE
+287 IFKNKQKSLTQE
-299 NKLENKFNG
+299 NIFENNFNG

-323 NIRNKIINEKLNK
+323 SIKNKIFNEKLNK
-336 KNNDNNINNSG
+336 KNNDNNIDSSDNR
-347 NGKVSETSPIIA
+347 KVSETSPMIA
-359 KEELFHTNI
+359 KDELFHKNI

-381 KKAVEEWRNNTN
+381 KKAVEEWRSNAN
-393 NKESKYS
+393 NKDNEKNS
-400 ANNNKLNDSSNKVN
+400 KLNDSSNKIN
-414 IESNDQIS
+414 KESNDQIS

-437 CYNCFKPIKKE
+437 CYNCFRPIKKE
-448 SSIIKEYQNKSDI
+448 NSIIKEYQNKSDI
-461 VLFLKNKNFCSL
+461 VLFLKNKNFCTL
-473 KCVKDYEKKR
+473 KCIKDYEKKI

-490 QCNQTFDLYGGF
+490 QCNKTFDLYQGF

-515 KNKYIEIETMMM
+515 KYKYIEIETMLM
-527 KNNGGKNKN
+527 KKGKNKN
-536 RKKGKNTLEEKS
+536 GKKGKNTLEEKS
-548 KENKNESIN
+548 KENKNENIN
-557 KNNDLGDKNEEK
+557 INNDAGEKNEEK

>member
-1 MQKTTKKIKR
+1 MQKTTKKVKR

-41 NTLKIQNIPKSSR
+41 NTLRMQNIPKTSR
-54 ISAKPPKRISS
+54 LSAKPPKKLSS

-133 ILGNENSKQLKPN
+133 ILGNENSKQFKPN
-146 KTMSTAWRK
+146 KTMSTTWRK

-161 MASNKKDRK
+161 ATSIKKNKK
-170 SVGKKNSLYPL
+170 SAGKKNSLYPL
-181 SAINRKNQRQ
+181 SAINQKIKSQ
-191 SSLKKKMNEIILGDK
+191 SSLKKKINEIVLGDK
-206 EKDEEFLKTL
+206 EKDEEFLKSL
-216 DNSVKTFYMEKTK
+216 DNSVKNFYMEKTK
-229 EIFDLLYEINLSRF
+229 EIFDLLYEINLCRF

-266 DKMEKPFLNK
+266 DKMEKPFLTK

-287 IFKNKQNNIIQE
+287 IFKNKQKSLTQE
-299 NKLENKFNG
+299 NIFENNFNG

-323 NIRNKIINEKLNK
+323 SIKNKIFNEKLNK
-336 KNNDNNINNSG
+336 KNNDNNIDSSDNR
-347 NGKVSETSPIIA
+347 KVSETSPMIA
-359 KEELFHTNI
+359 KDELFHKNI

-381 KKAVEEWRNNTN
+381 KKAVEEWRSNAN
-393 NKESKYS
+393 NKDSEKNS
-400 ANNNKLNDSSNKVN
+400 KLNDSSNKVN
-414 IESNDQIS
+414 KESNDQIS

-437 CYNCFKPIKKE
+437 CYNCFRPIKKE
-448 SSIIKEYQNKSDI
+448 NSIIKEYQNKSDI
-461 VLFLKNKNFCSL
+461 VLFLKNKNFCTL
-473 KCVKDYEKKR
+473 KCIKDYEKKI

-490 QCNQTFDLYGGF
+490 QCNKTFDLYQGF

-515 KNKYIEIETMMM
+515 KYKYIEIETMLM
-527 KNNGGKNKN
+527 KKGKNKN
-536 RKKGKNTLEEKS
+536 GKKGKNTLEEKS
-548 KENKNESIN
+548 KENKNENIN
-557 KNNDLGDKNEEK
+557 INNDAGEKNEEK

>member
-1 MQKTTKKIKR
+1 MQKTTKKVKR

-41 NTLKIQNIPKSSR
+41 NTLRMQNIPKTSR
-54 ISAKPPKRISS
+54 LSAKPPKKLSS

-133 ILGNENSKQLKPN
+133 ILGNENSKQFKPN
-146 KTMSTAWRK
+146 KTMSTTWRK

-161 MASNKKDRK
+161 ATSIKKNKK
-170 SVGKKNSLYPL
+170 SAGKKNSLYPL
-181 SAINRKNQRQ
+181 SAINQKIKSQ
-191 SSLKKKMNEIILGDK
+191 SSLKKKINEIVLGDK
-206 EKDEEFLKTL
+206 EKDEEFLKSL
-216 DNSVKTFYMEKTK
+216 DNSVKNFYMEKTK
-229 EIFDLLYEINLSRF
+229 EIFDLLYEINLCRF

-266 DKMEKPFLNK
+266 DKMEKPFLTK

-287 IFKNKQNNIIQE
+287 IFKNKQKSLTQE
-299 NKLENKFNG
+299 NIFENNFNG

-323 NIRNKIINEKLNK
+323 SIKNKIFNEKLNK
-336 KNNDNNINNSG
+336 KNNDNNIDSSDNR
-347 NGKVSETSPIIA
+347 KVSETSPMIA
-359 KEELFHTNI
+359 KDELFHKNI

-381 KKAVEEWRNNTN
+381 KKAVEEWRSNAN
-393 NKESKYS
+393 NKDSEKNS
-400 ANNNKLNDSSNKVN
+400 KLNDSLNKVN
-414 IESNDQIS
+414 KESNDQIS

-437 CYNCFKPIKKE
+437 CYNCFRPIKKE
-448 SSIIKEYQNKSDI
+448 NSIIKEYQNKSDI
-461 VLFLKNKNFCSL
+461 VLFLKNKNFCTL
-473 KCVKDYEKKR
+473 KCIKDYEKKI

-490 QCNQTFDLYGGF
+490 QCNKTFDLYQGF

-515 KNKYIEIETMMM
+515 KYKYIEIETMLM
-527 KNNGGKNKN
+527 KKGKNKN
-536 RKKGKNTLEEKS
+536 GKKGKNTLEEKS
-548 KENKNESIN
+548 KENKNENIN
-557 KNNDLGDKNEEK
+557 INNDAGEKNEEK

>member
-1 MQKTTKKIKR
+1 MQKTTKKIKK

-18 VKEHERELKAIK
+18 VEEHERELKAIK
-30 EAFESHNINAL
+30 EAFENHNINAL
-41 NTLKIQNIPKSSR
+41 NTLKIQNIPKTSR
-54 ISAKPPKRISS
+54 LSAKPPKRLSS

-133 ILGNENSKQLKPN
+133 ILGNENSKQFKPN

-155 NPSTVR
+155 NPSTIR
-161 MASNKKDRK
+161 TKSNKKDRK
-170 SVGKKNSLYPL
+170 SAGKKNSLYPL
-181 SAINRKNQRQ
+181 SAINRKILSQ
-191 SSLKKKMNEIILGDK
+191 SSLKKKINEIILGDK
-206 EKDEEFLKTL
+206 EKDEEFLKSL
-216 DNSVKTFYMEKTK
+216 DNNLKNFYMEKTK
-229 EIFDLLYEINLSRF
+229 EIFDLLYEINLCRF

-266 DKMEKPFLNK
+266 DKMEKPFLTK
-276 EQQEKLYNKLS
+276 EQQEKLYKKLS
-287 IFKNKQNNIIQE
+287 IFKNKQKGLTQE
-299 NKLENKFNG
+299 NKFENNFNG
-308 RAAKTEQAFYNKNKS
+308 RAARTEQAFYNKN

-336 KNNDNNINNSG
+336 KNNDNKIDSLV
-347 NGKVSETSPIIA
+347 NGKVSETSPMIA
-359 KEELFHTNI
+359 KHELFYTNI
-368 DIEELEKQRTEEF
+368 DIEELEKQRAEEF
-381 KKAVEEWRNNTN
+381 KKAVEDWRSNGN
-393 NKESKYS
+393 NKDSEKNTKS
-400 ANNNKLNDSSNKVN
+400 NDSSNKVN

-448 SSIIKEYQNKSDI
+448 NSIIKEYQNKSDI

-473 KCVKDYEKKR
+473 KCIKDYEKKI

-490 QCNQTFDLYGGF
+490 QCNETFDLYQGF

-515 KNKYIEIETMMM
+515 KNKYIEIETMLM
-527 KNNGGKNKN
+527 KKSKNKN
-536 RKKGKNTLEEKS
+536 GKKGKNNLEEKS
-548 KENKNESIN
+548 KENKNENIN
-557 KNNDLGDKNEEK
+557 IGEKNEEK

>member
-1 MQKTTKKIKR
+1 MQKTTKKVKR

-41 NTLKIQNIPKSSR
+41 NTLRMQNIPKTSR
-54 ISAKPPKRISS
+54 LSAKPPKKLSS

-133 ILGNENSKQLKPN
+133 ILGNENSKKFKPN
-146 KTMSTAWRK
+146 KTMSTTWRK

-161 MASNKKDRK
+161 NTSIKKNKK
-170 SVGKKNSLYPL
+170 SAGKKNSLYPL
-181 SAINRKNQRQ
+181 SAINQKIKSQ
-191 SSLKKKMNEIILGDK
+191 SSLKKKINEIVLGDK
-206 EKDEEFLKTL
+206 EKDEEFLKSL
-216 DNSVKTFYMEKTK
+216 DNSVKNFYMEKTK
-229 EIFDLLYEINLSRF
+229 EIFDLLYEINLCRF

-266 DKMEKPFLNK
+266 DKMEKPFLTK

-287 IFKNKQNNIIQE
+287 IFKNKQKSLTQE
-299 NKLENKFNG
+299 NIFENNFNG

-323 NIRNKIINEKLNK
+323 SIKNKIFNEKLNK
-336 KNNDNNINNSG
+336 KNNDNNIDSSDNR
-347 NGKVSETSPIIA
+347 KVSETSPMIA
-359 KEELFHTNI
+359 KDELFHKNI

-381 KKAVEEWRNNTN
+381 KKAVEEWRSNAN
-393 NKESKYS
+393 NKDNEKNS
-400 ANNNKLNDSSNKVN
+400 KLNDSSNKVN
-414 IESNDQIS
+414 KESNDQIS

-437 CYNCFKPIKKE
+437 CYNCFRPIKKE
-448 SSIIKEYQNKSDI
+448 NSIIKEYQNKSDI
-461 VLFLKNKNFCSL
+461 VLFLKNKNFCTL
-473 KCVKDYEKKR
+473 KCIKDYEKKI

-490 QCNQTFDLYGGF
+490 QCNKTFDLYQGF

-515 KNKYIEIETMMM
+515 KYKYIEIETMLM
-527 KNNGGKNKN
+527 KKGKNKN
-536 RKKGKNTLEEKS
+536 GKKGKNTLEEKS
-548 KENKNESIN
+548 KENKNENIN
-557 KNNDLGDKNEEK
+557 INNDAGEKNEEK

>member
-1 MQKTTKKIKR
+1 MQKTTKKVKR

-41 NTLKIQNIPKSSR
+41 NTLRMQNIPKTSR
-54 ISAKPPKRISS
+54 LSAKPPKKLSS

-133 ILGNENSKQLKPN
+133 ILGNENSKQFKPN
-146 KTMSTAWRK
+146 KTMSTTWRK

-161 MASNKKDRK
+161 ATSIKKNKK
-170 SVGKKNSLYPL
+170 SAGKKNSLYPL
-181 SAINRKNQRQ
+181 SAINQKIKSQ
-191 SSLKKKMNEIILGDK
+191 SSLKKKINEIVLGDK
-206 EKDEEFLKTL
+206 EKDEEFLKSL
-216 DNSVKTFYMEKTK
+216 DNSVKNFYMEKTK
-229 EIFDLLYEINLSRF
+229 EIFDLLYEINLCRF

-266 DKMEKPFLNK
+266 DKMEKPFLTK

-287 IFKNKQNNIIQE
+287 IFKNKQKSLTQE
-299 NKLENKFNG
+299 NIFENNFNG

-323 NIRNKIINEKLNK
+323 SIKNKIFNEKLNK
-336 KNNDNNINNSG
+336 KNNDNNIDSSDNR
-347 NGKVSETSPIIA
+347 KVSETSPMIA
-359 KEELFHTNI
+359 KDELFHKNI

-381 KKAVEEWRNNTN
+381 KKAVEEWRSNAN
-393 NKESKYS
+393 NKDSEK
-400 ANNNKLNDSSNKVN
+400 NNKLNDSSNKVN
-414 IESNDQIS
+414 KESNDQIS

-437 CYNCFKPIKKE
+437 CYNCFRPIKKE
-448 SSIIKEYQNKSDI
+448 NSIIKEYQNKSDI
-461 VLFLKNKNFCSL
+461 VLFLKNKNFCTL
-473 KCVKDYEKKR
+473 KCIKDYEKKI

-490 QCNQTFDLYGGF
+490 QCNKTFDLYQGF

-515 KNKYIEIETMMM
+515 KYKYIEIETMLM
-527 KNNGGKNKN
+527 KKGKNKN
-536 RKKGKNTLEEKS
+536 GKKGKNTLEEKS
-548 KENKNESIN
+548 KENKNENIN
-557 KNNDLGDKNEEK
+557 INNDAGEKNEEK

>member
-1 MQKTTKKIKR
+1 MQKTTKKIKK

-18 VKEHERELKAIK
+18 VEEHERELKAIK
-30 EAFESHNINAL
+30 EAFENHNINAL
-41 NTLKIQNIPKSSR
+41 NTLRMQNIPKTSR
-54 ISAKPPKRISS
+54 LSAKPPKRLSS

-133 ILGNENSKQLKPN
+133 ILGNENSKQFKPN

-155 NPSTVR
+155 NPSTIR
-161 MASNKKDRK
+161 TKSNKKDRK
-170 SVGKKNSLYPL
+170 SAEKKNSLYPL
-181 SAINRKNQRQ
+181 SAINRKIQSQ
-191 SSLKKKMNEIILGDK
+191 SSLKKKVNEIILGDK
-206 EKDEEFLKTL
+206 EKDEEFLKSL
-216 DNSVKTFYMEKTK
+216 DINLKNFYMEKTK
-229 EIFDLLYEINLSRF
+229 EIFDLLYEINLCRF

-266 DKMEKPFLNK
+266 DKMEKPFLTK
-276 EQQEKLYNKLS
+276 EQQEKLYKKLS
-287 IFKNKQNNIIQE
+287 IFKNKQKSLTQE
-299 NKLENKFNG
+299 NKLENNFNG
-308 RAAKTEQAFYNKNKS
+308 RAARTEQAFYNKN

-336 KNNDNNINNSG
+336 KNNDNKIDSLL
-347 NGKVSETSPIIA
+347 NGKVSETSPMIA
-359 KEELFHTNI
+359 KGELFHTNI
-368 DIEELEKQRTEEF
+368 DIEELEKQRAEEF
-381 KKAVEEWRNNTN
+381 KKAVEEWRSNGN
-393 NKESKYS
+393 NKDSEKNTKS
-400 ANNNKLNDSSNKVN
+400 NDSSNKVN

-448 SSIIKEYQNKSDI
+448 NSIIKEYQNKSDI
-461 VLFLKNKNFCSL
+461 VLFLKNKIFCSL
-473 KCVKDYEKKR
+473 KCIKDYEKKI

-490 QCNQTFDLYGGF
+490 QCNETFDLYQGF

-515 KNKYIEIETMMM
+515 KNKYIEIETMLM
-527 KNNGGKNKN
+527 KKSKNKN
-536 RKKGKNTLEEKS
+536 GKKGKNNLEEKS
-548 KENKNESIN
+548 KENKNENIN
-557 KNNDLGDKNEEK
+557 INNDVGEKNEEK